1 MALIVEDGSGKPD
14 AESYVSVSDCASYAV
29 ARGLTF
35 PGTPEAEA
43 EAALR
48 RGTAWLDGAYRGSF
62 PGRRKKGRAQA
73 LEWPRVDAWDNT
85 CPPEPIADDEIP
97 VEIVHA
103 SCEAGIRELAAPGS
117 LTPDVTPGKIK
128 KSAKVGDIAVEYAIG
143 AGTAQDQRPIVSII
157 DDILG
162 SLLSISRGAAL
173 FGRAERA

>member
-14 AESYVSVSDCASYAV
+14 AESYASVSDCAAYAT

-35 PGTPEAEA
+35 LAEPVEKA

-48 RGTAWLDGAYRGSF
+48 RGTSWLDGTYRGSF
-62 PGRRKKGRAQA
+62 PGRRKNGRAQT
-73 LEWPRVDAWDNT
+73 LEWPRMDAWDNT
-85 CPPEPIADDEIP
+85 CPPEPISDDEIP

-103 SCEAGIRELAAPGS
+103 CCEAAIREMAAPGS
-117 LTPDVTPGKIK
+117 LSPDVTPGKIK
-128 KSAKVGDIAVEYAIG
+128 KSAKVGEIAVEYAIG
-143 AGTAQDQRPIVSII
+143 AGTAIEQRPIVSVI